1 MSVAIVTGS
10 AGLVGASAV
19 EFLAKQGMDVVGI
32 DNDMRKYFFGSD
44 ASTRW
49 SKELLERS
57 LKNYKHVESDIRDQA
72 AIEAIFQ
79 RLGNRIDLVLHTA
92 AQPSHDWAAREPHT
106 DFAINATGTLNLLEA
121 TRKFSPEAVFIFVS
135 TNKVY
140 GDTPNRLPFVEQKT
154 RWELPPEHPYA
165 GGIDEF
171 MSIDQT
177 LHSLFGVSKL
187 SADVLVQE
195 YGRYFAMR
203 TTCFRGG
210 CLTGPAHSGAELH
223 GFLAYLV
230 KCAVTDSP
238 YTVVGYK
245 GKQVRD
251 NLHASDLVAAF
262 WQFFLNPRSGA
273 VYNIGGGRFA
283 NCSVLE
289 AMEIAE
295 RIVGRPMR
303 RSYKDEARRGD
314 HIWWISDTGKFC
326 EDYPNWKP
334 QHGITEIIEEIVAAS
349 SSRYQRAKVLSQE

>member
-10 AGLVGASAV
+10 AGLIGSSAAN
-19 EFLAKQGMDVVGI
+19 FLAKQGMDVVGI
-32 DNDMRKYFFGSD
+32 DNDMRKYFFGNE

-49 SKELLERS
+49 NKELLERS
-57 LKNYKHVESDIRDQA
+57 LKNYDHFESDIRNQN

-79 RLGNRIDLVLHTA
+79 RHGNRIALVLHTA
-92 AQPSHDWAAREPHT
+92 AQPSHDWAAREPQT
-106 DFAINATGTLNLLEA
+106 DFSINATGTLNLLEA
-121 TRKFSPEAVFIFVS
+121 TRRYSPEAVFIFTS
-135 TNKVY
+135 TNKIY
-140 GDTPNRLPFVEQKT
+140 GDTPNRLPLVELET
-154 RWELPPEHPYA
+154 RWELPPTHHYA
-165 GGIDEF
+165 GGIDET
-171 MSIDQT
+171 MSIDES

-187 SADVLVQE
+187 SADLLVQE
-195 YGRYFAMR
+195 YGRYFGLR
-203 TTCFRGG
+203 TACFRGG

-283 NCSVLE
+283 NCSVIE
-289 AMEIAE
+289 ALLAVE
-295 RIVGRPMR
+295 RVVGLPIQ
-303 RSYKDEARRGD
+303 RSYKGEPRRGD
-314 HIWWISDTGKFC
+314 HIWWISDTTKFRHA
-326 EDYPNWKP
+326 YPNWKP
-334 QHGITEIIEEIVAAS
+334 QHGITEIIEEVAEAFMSRHEQSKVS
-349 SSRYQRAKVLSQE
+349 SKG